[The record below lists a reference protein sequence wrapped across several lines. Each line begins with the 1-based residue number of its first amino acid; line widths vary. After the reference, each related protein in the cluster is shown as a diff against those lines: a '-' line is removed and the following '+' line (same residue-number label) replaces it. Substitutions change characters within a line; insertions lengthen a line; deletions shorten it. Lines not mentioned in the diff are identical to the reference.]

1 MSGVACTVDVVDSTH
16 PPRLDKGTGLRV
28 YIYIYIYICVCVCV
42 AAAATFDSLI
52 ITIKGIAAGM
62 QNTG

>member
-1 MSGVACTVDVVDSTH
+1 MQPALQLTLAVFEADV
-16 PPRLDKGTGLRV
+16 
-28 YIYIYIYICVCVCV
+28 CVCVCV
-42 AAAATFDSLI
+42 CVSAVAATFDSLI

>member
-1 MSGVACTVDVVDSTH
+1 V
-16 PPRLDKGTGLRV
+16 P
-28 YIYIYIYICVCVCV
+28 V
-42 AAAATFDSLI
+42 AAQVRDLLSRDPHKPADTSPLVAALDDCLI